1 MKHILKIF
9 LVISLSL
16 VALKASNFNQKTYQK
31 KSDEYYKEYKREF
44 DKLPIENKKR
54 ILDAYYTG
62 LAYDMGYTLAG
73 TRFLENRGMD
83 TRFSNKES
91 INKNV
96 HKQGYVT
103 FDCGDYGI
111 NTMTYLKSI
120 GKKTTNLQ
128 AHKQACKKLADDRQ
142 LNLNMSLKVYNYG
155 LEKFK
160 TTLLSWNYYNT
171 GRKNIIN
178 DRVYQMKGIIMVI
191 EDEVKKNKIQDYR
204 LALNDKKYNNYK

>member
-1 MKHILKIF
+1 MKHILKIL

-16 VALKASNFNQKTYQK
+16 MAIKADNINQKTYQK
-31 KSDEYYKEYKREF
+31 KSNEYYKQYKREF
-44 DKLPIENKKR
+44 DKLPVENKKR
-54 ILDAYYTG
+54 ILDAYYNG
-62 LAYDMGYTLAG
+62 MAYDMGYTLAG

-83 TRFSNKES
+83 TKFSNKES

-128 AHKQACKKLADDRQ
+128 AHKQACKKLADDRH
-142 LNLNMSLKVYNYG
+142 LNLTMSLKVYNYG
-155 LEKFK
+155 LDKFDNTK
-160 TTLLSWNYYNT
+160 LAWNYYNT
-171 GRKNIIN
+171 GKKHIVN
-178 DRVYQMKGIIMVI
+178 DRIYEMKGIIMVI
-191 EDEVKKNKIQDYR
+191 EDEVKKNKIQDYK
-204 LALNDKKYNNYK
+204 LAMNDTKYNNYK